1 MSAATAVSSAN
12 ASGAEWRRRLRAALP
27 ALSLALVIAAIAWLN
42 PRAIS
47 YFGFTLMLNLAIP
60 IALATMAQ
68 MFVIA
73 GNDLDLSIGTFVGFV
88 CCVAATWL
96 HDTPWLGVLTLIGC
110 VALYAAL
117 GALIYLRNLPSI
129 VVTLGMSFVWQGL
142 AILLLPKPG
151 GKAPGWLLA
160 IMGVKPPFVP
170 FPIVAAVVIAA
181 VGYFGLMRTSYGAIL
196 RASGGN
202 ALAIERAGWSLL
214 RAKMT
219 LFALAGVFGVLS
231 GMALVG
237 ITTSADANIGNGYT
251 LLSIAGVILGGGEF
265 VGGVVS
271 PIGAVLGALTMAMAA
286 SPLLTFMHIPPDWQ
300 VAANGAIL
308 IIVLAARVAI
318 TRKGVGP
325 MTAAFQTLLKRPWI
339 WSFVGAAVVWLAAI
353 VFTGGY
359 GAGGMLTAALSL
371 AVFTVIVGVGQM
383 FVITLGPGN
392 VDLSLPANIGLAS
405 AVAMKTM
412 GGDDRHGP
420 RRPRRRDRLRACGR
434 PRQLSPD
441 LGVAHPADHR
451 DAVGELHH
459 PVDRHLLTGA
469 GCRSSRRRA
478 SPISPT
484 LSSRACR
491 CWRS

>member
-1 MSAATAVSSAN
+1 VITSAAVSAPPAN

-27 ALSLALVIAAIAWLN
+27 ALSLALVVAAIAWLN

-96 HDTPWLGVLTLIGC
+96 RDAPWLGVLTLVGC
-110 VALYAAL
+110 IVLYAAL

-151 GKAPGWLLA
+151 GKAPGWLQA
-160 IMGVKPPFVP
+160 VMGVKPPFIP
-170 FPIVAAVVIAA
+170 FPIVAAAVIAA

-219 LFALAGVFGVLS
+219 LFALAGAFGVLS

-265 VGGVVS
+265 VGGRVS

-308 IIVLAARVAI
+308 IIVLAARVVI
-318 TRKGVGP
+318 TRRGSE
-325 MTAAFQTLLKRPWI
+325 R
-339 WSFVGAAVVWLAAI
+339 
-353 VFTGGY
+353 
-359 GAGGMLTAALSL
+359 
-371 AVFTVIVGVGQM
+371 
-383 FVITLGPGN
+383 
-392 VDLSLPANIGLAS
+392 
-405 AVAMKTM
+405 
-412 GGDDRHGP
+412 
-420 RRPRRRDRLRACGR
+420 
-434 PRQLSPD
+434 
-441 LGVAHPADHR
+441 
-451 DAVGELHH
+451 
-459 PVDRHLLTGA
+459 
-469 GCRSSRRRA
+469 
-478 SPISPT
+478 
-484 LSSRACR
+484 
-491 CWRS
+491 

>member
-1 MSAATAVSSAN
+1 
-12 ASGAEWRRRLRAALP
+12 
-27 ALSLALVIAAIAWLN
+27 
-42 PRAIS
+42 
-47 YFGFTLMLNLAIP
+47 MLNLAIP
-60 IALATMAQ
+60 IALATIAQ

-88 CCVAATWL
+88 CCVSATWL

-129 VVTLGMSFVWQGL
+129 VVTLGMSFVWQGF

-170 FPIVAAVVIAA
+170 FPIVAAVVIAG

-202 ALAIERAGWSLL
+202 AIAIERAGWSLL

-265 VGGVVS
+265 VGGSVFADRR
-271 PIGAVLGALTMAMAA
+271 GAWRFNHGDGGVAA
-286 SPLLTFMHIPPDWQ
+286 SDLH
-300 VAANGAIL
+300 AYSAG
-308 IIVLAARVAI
+308 LAGCGQWRDPHHRSRR
-318 TRKGVGP
+318 TSRHHPQGVGT
-325 MTAAFQTLLKRPWI
+325 MTAAFQTVLARPWI
-339 WSFVGAAVVWLAAI
+339 WSFVGAGVVWLAAI

-359 GAGGMLTAALSL
+359 GAGG
-371 AVFTVIVGVGQM
+371 
-383 FVITLGPGN
+383 
-392 VDLSLPANIGLAS
+392 
-405 AVAMKTM
+405 
-412 GGDDRHGP
+412 
-420 RRPRRRDRLRACGR
+420 C
-434 PRQLSPD
+434 
-441 LGVAHPADHR
+441 
-451 DAVGELHH
+451 
-459 PVDRHLLTGA
+459 
-469 GCRSSRRRA
+469 
-478 SPISPT
+478 
-484 LSSRACR
+484 
-491 CWRS
+491 